1 MHQGARVSVKATW
14 LDVCTQVTCHPAA
27 FVTTGQ
33 CVGEKQFMHR
43 RSSELYVQSTQLTL
57 QKKDCSGPHIYPKGL
72 TVGLIRTPSTQSEPM
87 TLSLLAG
94 NGLCGGEWVRNSKD
108 LLFRVQFTQAVSQRM
123 PHFGEA
129 SKSLRCPLCSHHSQV
144 HRCQQPSCRSLVR
157 SEGTNTRSK
166 PIHKRHSQTWF
177 PEEDMG

>member
-1 MHQGARVSVKATW
+1 M
-14 LDVCTQVTCHPAA
+14 TCHPAA
-27 FVTTGQ
+27 FVTAGQ
-33 CVGEKQFMHR
+33 CVGEKQFNHR

-57 QKKDCSGPHIYPKGL
+57 QKKDCSGSHIYPKGL

-108 LLFRVQFTQAVSQRM
+108 LPFRVQFTQAVSQRM

-129 SKSLRCPLCSHHSQV
+129 SKSLRCPLW
-144 HRCQQPSCRSLVR
+144 QPSFTGSSMSAAFVPLFGEIRGNKHTLK
-157 SEGTNTRSK
+157 TNT
-166 PIHKRHSQTWF
+166 QTT
-177 PEEDMG
+177 